1 MNWIDFMKE
10 KPKAEPK
17 RRVLVL
23 DKHGD
28 AYSMWS
34 DCPFMSESN
43 RTHWAEIEP
52 PPEPDPFEKWW
63 VEWWVKGDDIT
74 PLPRDTA
81 KAAWDAAIK
90 YAKEQNQPGNDALR

>member
-52 PPEPDPFEKWW
+52 PPKPDPFE
-63 VEWWVKGDDIT
+63 EWFEREHSNLLLKDKHSAQVG
-74 PLPRDTA
+74 
-81 KAAWDAAIK
+81 WDAAMK
-90 YAKEQNQPGNDALR
+90 WKEGQK